1 MNYDPSDLGSLI
13 LIQIT
18 PKEHTLIY
26 IPVLATKDFVF
37 IYLHALSRND
47 WFDIGRGIVNGH
59 FNEVTKSTSRKTK
72 KKTIMKKLVCR
83 GASPCPVAY
92 ITLTKLAGLESH
104 ISMTVTSFINPHI
117 YLIRQG

>member
-13 LIQIT
+13 LIQVT

-26 IPVLATKDFVF
+26 IPVLATNDFVF
-37 IYLHALSRND
+37 IYLHALSGNH
-47 WFDIGRGIVNGH
+47 WFDIGLGIVNGH
-59 FNEVTKSTSRKTK
+59 FNEVTKSTSRKKQNKQTQ
-72 KKTIMKKLVCR
+72 KTIMSKRICR

-104 ISMTVTSFINPHI
+104 ISMTVTS
-117 YLIRQG
+117 L